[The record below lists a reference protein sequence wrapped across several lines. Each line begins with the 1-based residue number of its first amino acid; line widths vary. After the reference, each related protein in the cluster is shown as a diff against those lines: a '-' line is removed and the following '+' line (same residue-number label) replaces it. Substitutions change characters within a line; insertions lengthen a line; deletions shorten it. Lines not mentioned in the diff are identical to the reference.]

1 MNQDVSKITVPSGTY
16 NLKDAK
22 ARADIATNTNDI
34 SALETKVTTNTND
47 ISALETKVTTNTNDI
62 SGLETKVTTNTNDI
76 NALETKVDGIQS
88 SVDDFNNWN
97 ISYADETLTFTSVTG
112 G

>member
-22 ARADIATNTNDI
+22 ARTDI
-34 SALETKVTTNTND
+34 SSLQTKVTTNTND
-47 ISALETKVTTNTNDI
+47 IS
-62 SGLETKVTTNTNDI
+62 
-76 NALETKVDGIQS
+76 ALETKVDGIQS

-97 ISYADETLTFTSVTG
+97 ISYADETLSFTSVTG

>member
-22 ARADIATNTNDI
+22 ARADIA
-34 SALETKVTTNTND
+34 TNTND

>member
-16 NLKDAK
+16 NIKDAK
-22 ARADIATNTNDI
+22 ARADIATNTSNI
-34 SALETKVTTNTND
+34 TSLQTKVTTNTND
-47 ISALETKVTTNTNDI
+47 IS
-62 SGLETKVTTNTNDI
+62 
-76 NALETKVDGIQS
+76 ALETKVDGIQS

-97 ISYADETLTFTSVTG
+97 ISYADETLTFTSVAG

>member
-22 ARADIATNTNDI
+22 ARTDIT
-34 SALETKVTTNTND
+34 SLQTKVTTNTND
-47 ISALETKVTTNTNDI
+47 ISALETKVATNTSNI
-62 SGLETKVTTNTNDI
+62 TSLQTKVNTNTSNI
-76 NALETKVDGIQS
+76 STLQTKVDGIQS

>member
-16 NLKDAK
+16 NIKDAK
-22 ARADIATNTNDI
+22 ARTDIATNTSNISTLQTKVNTNTSDI
-34 SALETKVTTNTND
+34 TALETKVAANTSN
-47 ISALETKVTTNTNDI
+47 ISTLETKVNTNTSNI
-62 SGLETKVTTNTNDI
+62 STLQ
-76 NALETKVDGIQS
+76 TKVDGIQS

-97 ISYADETLTFTSVTG
+97 ISYANETLSFTSVTG